1 MKPFGRRIEDS
12 PTPQIA
18 PSPPRGVPT
27 AVVPQDIG
35 LQLRLR
41 AKIMEQLDSGAV
53 AEMRPEALRA
63 ELEPVIH
70 EIADKERVQ
79 LSARDQ
85 AQLAQELT
93 DDMVGFGPLEPLLRN
108 DSISDIMVNGPE
120 TVFIE
125 ISGKLQK
132 SSVRFRDA
140 EHAAMVAQKM
150 VATIGRRV
158 DESSPLCDARLPDGS
173 RVNVIFPP
181 LALDGPC
188 ISIRK
193 FTKKKLDFTAMVAN
207 GSMVA
212 PVARLLEIAARCRL
226 NILVSGGTGSGKTT
240 LLNALSRLISH
251 DERVITIEDAAEL
264 QLQQPHVVRLE
275 TRTANL

>member
-1 MKPFGRRIEDS
+1 M
-12 PTPQIA
+12 
-18 PSPPRGVPT
+18 PPDV
-27 AVVPQDIG
+27 
-35 LQLRLR
+35 
-41 AKIMEQLDSGAV
+41 
-53 AEMRPEALRA
+53 LRA

-70 EIADKERVQ
+70 QIAGQERVQ

-93 DDMVGFGPLEPLLRN
+93 DDMIGFGPLEPLLRD
-108 DSISDIMVNGPE
+108 DSISDIMVNGPD

-125 ISGKLQK
+125 VRGKLQK
-132 SSVRFRDA
+132 STVRFRDA

-158 DESSPLCDARLPDGS
+158 DELSPLCDARLPDGS

-193 FTKKKLDFTAMVAN
+193 FTKKKLDFAAMVAN
-207 GSMVA
+207 GSMIPA
-212 PVARLLEIAARCRL
+212 VARLLEIAARCRVQHPDL
-226 NILVSGGTGSGKTT
+226 RRH
-240 LLNALSRLISH
+240 RLRQDH
-251 DERVITIEDAAEL
+251 AAERPE
-264 QLQQPHVVRLE
+264 PHDL
-275 TRTANL
+275 A